1 MAETVKKE
9 WITEANGTK
18 VAPKTVL
25 SQVLNND
32 GTSFEARF
40 INVEQGVGG
49 PVVLKDRANEISG
62 TFDLHGEN
70 YISSLKID
78 NSKVEMSAPAL
89 SIHDN
94 AAGDTSTSITM
105 SGMAINEHA
114 RNGITLDSEK
124 GVEITS
130 KDDEYNN
137 WGFVKVSASDAV
149 EIKANRSNNT
159 AVGDV
164 VIQANNKISD
174 IAKDI
179 SETASNSLEIKA
191 ISEYN
196 NKGDVSIEGTNSVS
210 IKSQDISITADS
222 QFSNRGR
229 LDISSSDDLSMEVGG
244 DTGINSVGGISVN
257 SEEGNIGLSTNS
269 GDINITSDAS
279 GSSKGKFNVSM
290 GELKLT
296 GSQFSTTTSGAVT
309 ISAGGSTTITSA
321 DGTTTLRGSDATV
334 ESSEGDLSL
343 NGKNDTSITA
353 GNKLGISSED
363 YIEINADKSIAI
375 TGADGDVS
383 IASESGKVQLFTND
397 EDIVIAPDGSGNVSI
412 APYSGDINLTTG
424 NGGTAYYN
432 DDEIATVG
440 YVESLP
446 QINAVSIT
454 DTRVTLAGRTK
465 DAYLTSM
472 NNVTVQAANGKAEL
486 ASMAGNTKVSAYGNV
501 SIEGTTGYVNVKGA
515 TGISM
520 ETPFGLSMTADRG
533 IGIKSNSDGVT
544 IEGAGAS
551 VSATGNLLMSGNY
564 IQVTANNKNL
574 TMASNNKNVNIY
586 ADNGE
591 INLNA
596 PSVNINGEDISGLTE
611 FIPLI
616 KASDLRL
623 GHWWGED
630 AWSDNY
636 IKVSEPLPLGEYI
649 FFNNGGYGE
658 IVLMDWSVSA
668 STILT
673 IIYPHNSAKITITSD
688 TRLYFGDG
696 HTTYAEAD
704 FEDAIKSIN
713 YYKVGCISE
722 NVANLKESLNN
733 VISEGSKNILQPTLA
748 TSTQSSVTCT
758 NNGDGTYTL
767 NGTNNSGREVV
778 FWILSSITLEAGT
791 YKLVG
796 TPTARQNCSIG
807 GALTSS
813 VGSET
818 GSGKIITVSS
828 GTVAS
833 PLGIVVPNGTT
844 VSNLVFKPMLTK
856 DLSASYETFEPY
868 YKSLTELKSDLNPI
882 GTHEFVVVLP
892 NKKYYGSI
900 YYFQVPLM
908 LFDKNKYN
916 ISTISACA
924 EIDGTTISDSIQY
937 NEYISSL
944 NFVGLQLGTS
954 SNLNGA
960 TIKFTLTC
968 VSK

>member
-244 DTGINSVGGISVN
+244 DTSINSVGGISVN

-269 GDINITSDAS
+269 GDINITSD
-279 GSSKGKFNVSM
+279 
-290 GELKLT
+290 
-296 GSQFSTTTSGAVT
+296 
-309 ISAGGSTTITSA
+309 
-321 DGTTTLRGSDATV
+321 
-334 ESSEGDLSL
+334 DLSL

-383 IASESGKVQLFTND
+383 IASESGKVQIFTND

-432 DDEIATVG
+432 GDEIATVG

-472 NNVTVQAANGKAEL
+472 NNATVQAANGKAEI
-486 ASMAGNTKVSAYGNV
+486 ASMAGNTNVSAYGNV
-501 SIEGTTGYVNVKGA
+501 SVEGTTGYVSVKGA
-515 TGISM
+515 TGITM
-520 ETPFGLSMTADRG
+520 QTPFGLSMTADRG

-551 VSATGNLLMSGNY
+551 VSATGNLTMSGNY

-596 PSVNINGEDISGLTE
+596 PSVNINGEDISGL
-611 FIPLI
+611 
-616 KASDLRL
+616 K
-623 GHWWGED
+623 
-630 AWSDNY
+630 
-636 IKVSEPLPLGEYI
+636 
-649 FFNNGGYGE
+649 
-658 IVLMDWSVSA
+658 
-668 STILT
+668 
-673 IIYPHNSAKITITSD
+673 
-688 TRLYFGDG
+688 
-696 HTTYAEAD
+696 
-704 FEDAIKSIN
+704 
-713 YYKVGCISE
+713 E
-722 NVANLKESLNN
+722 NVDNI
-733 VISEGSKNILQPTLA
+733 ISNGSKNLIDIPNVQG
-748 TSTQSSVTCT
+748 
-758 NNGDGTYTL
+758 NGDINAFDLMINLEIGTYTL
-767 NGTNNSGREVV
+767 SFDNSNPNGACMFLGSLGSTLIFNPALDCTNHTT
-778 FWILSSITLEAGT
+778 F
-791 YKLVG
+791 
-796 TPTARQNCSIG
+796 
-807 GALTSS
+807 
-813 VGSET
+813 
-818 GSGKIITVSS
+818 TVSIEQGGEYRIWLYFNNPFNVHNIMLS
-828 GTVAS
+828 KSNTE
-833 PLGIVVPNGTT
+833 VP
-844 VSNLVFKPMLTK
+844 
-856 DLSASYETFEPY
+856 YEPY
-868 YKSLTELKSDLNPI
+868 YLPLTNIKERSNDQEFLGWTVPVECPIKNYVDSNGDFHQRVGRVDLGSSTWVKQNTSSGNWRFNLQPAIDIKAPTSNGEVFKGFIKNYSIISANAVWLGNKGIACNISQELYLCDNSYSDANALKSAMSGKYLYYELATEIVIKRGNEAVTGLKSDLTPMYRGVIHSGDNVFNVEYNQGYTVYVGYGTTELGMYI
-882 GTHEFVVVLP
+882 GCSTRQE
-892 NKKYYGSI
+892 
-900 YYFQVPLM
+900 PLDM
-908 LFDKNKYN
+908 KA
-916 ISTISACA
+916 ISA
-924 EIDGTTISDSIQY
+924 SP
-937 NEYISSL
+937 YISSIQISV
-944 NFVGLQLGTS
+944 NQIKIT
-954 SNLNGA
+954 A
-960 TIKFTLTC
+960 TADILC
-968 VSK
+968 GIHRII